1 MGLQWHAGKLSIKDP
16 TERRNLGMLAID
28 AARRGNRQ
36 VMAPYSSRG
45 LTICDHSG
53 PEITQVRREV
63 DVQDAPVVSESEPT
77 PRVIQ
82 GLRHTLVVHVGDR
95 TAFV

>member
-1 MGLQWHAGKLSIKDP
+1 MGLQWHAGKLIIKDP

-28 AARRGNRQ
+28 AAHRGNRQ

-63 DVQDAPVVSESEPT
+63 DVQDAPVVSESELT

-82 GLRHTLVVHVGDR
+82 DLRHILIVHVEDR
-95 TAFV
+95 TVFV